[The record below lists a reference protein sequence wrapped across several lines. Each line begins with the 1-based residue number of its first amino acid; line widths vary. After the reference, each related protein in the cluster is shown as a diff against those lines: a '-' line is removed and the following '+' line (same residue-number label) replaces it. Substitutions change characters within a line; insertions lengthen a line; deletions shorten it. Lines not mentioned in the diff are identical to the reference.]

1 MSAAISTLVLFR
13 SLRPAR
19 PRACPGL
26 RNAGCGRTTAMSRAP
41 VTSSFLIGMME
52 ARTAHPTM
60 WGLWRRW
67 RMAAS
72 TPWRATPV
80 IPCARTAILLGTMR
94 FMGTEPL
101 LINSLK
107 KEEAQPRRR
116 LGTYII
122 FVPFFDILLDKHLY
136 FF

>member
-1 MSAAISTLVLFR
+1 
-13 SLRPAR
+13 
-19 PRACPGL
+19 
-26 RNAGCGRTTAMSRAP
+26 
-41 VTSSFLIGMME
+41 
-52 ARTAHPTM
+52 
-60 WGLWRRW
+60 
-67 RMAAS
+67 
-72 TPWRATPV
+72 
-80 IPCARTAILLGTMR
+80 MR

>member
-1 MSAAISTLVLFR
+1 
-13 SLRPAR
+13 
-19 PRACPGL
+19 
-26 RNAGCGRTTAMSRAP
+26 
-41 VTSSFLIGMME
+41 
-52 ARTAHPTM
+52 
-60 WGLWRRW
+60 
-67 RMAAS
+67 
-72 TPWRATPV
+72 
-80 IPCARTAILLGTMR
+80 MR

-116 LGTYII
+116 LCTYII